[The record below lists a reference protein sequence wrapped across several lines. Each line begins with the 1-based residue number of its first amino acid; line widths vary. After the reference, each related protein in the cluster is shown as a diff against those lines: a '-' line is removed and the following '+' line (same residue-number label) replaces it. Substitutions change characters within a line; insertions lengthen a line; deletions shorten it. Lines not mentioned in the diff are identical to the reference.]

1 MNIDYLSSA
10 CERVHAINC
19 TVEGASMDAGILC
32 LIAFPEDTV
41 RLCND
46 THKFIV
52 ELPKEFRSS
61 SERVKVFNAVLTVLD
76 HEQV

>member
-1 MNIDYLSSA
+1 M
-10 CERVHAINC
+10 E
-19 TVEGASMDAGILC
+19 AGIVC
-32 LIAFPEDTV
+32 LIAFSEDTV

-61 SERVKVFNAVLTVLD
+61 SERVKVFNAILNILD

>member
-1 MNIDYLSSA
+1 M
-10 CERVHAINC
+10 E
-19 TVEGASMDAGILC
+19 AGILC

-46 THKFIV
+46 TYKFIV